1 MNYCLRARS
10 SMERRSVTSCYHGSN
25 ICGSQQPFL
34 TETAICIV
42 ERWKKEGATVLF
54 QIATM
59 HGKVIRVI
67 SFRFY
72 PPYLRDQGL
81 LRFRD
86 FATMATWR
94 NYFFSLFLIIIKLVA
109 YALCWK
115 YYTYLIVDGSLT
127 NSCKFLRTLENIKF
141 TLLKQ
146 CFGNFQMLIDG
157 LIDLLL
163 FSYFVVQIFV

>member
-10 SMERRSVTSCYHGSN
+10 SMERRSVTPCYYGSN

-94 NYFFSLFLIIIKLVA
+94 NYFFSLIIKLVA

-127 NSCKFLRTLENIKF
+127 NSCKFLTTLENIKF
-141 TLLKQ
+141 TLLSS
-146 CFGNFQMLIDG
+146 
-157 LIDLLL
+157 LLAIYYVIIVMCNV
-163 FSYFVVQIFV
+163 FDIYSSYTDHLRFT

>member
-1 MNYCLRARS
+1 MVATFVDLNNLS
-10 SMERRSVTSCYHGSN
+10 W
-25 ICGSQQPFL
+25 Q
-34 TETAICIV
+34 TAICIV

-54 QIATM
+54 QSATM
-59 HGKVIRVI
+59 YGKVIRII
-67 SFRFY
+67 SFRFF

-81 LRFRD
+81 LRSKD

-94 NYFFSLFLIIIKLVA
+94 NYFSCLFLTIIKLVA
-109 YALCWK
+109 CGLCWK

-141 TLLKQ
+141 ILLKQ
-146 CFGNFQMLIDG
+146 CFRNFKMFIDG

-163 FSYFVVQIFV
+163 FSYFVVQIFLYKWLMYICATVIRLS